1 VGRGRGDAKRKTNRK
16 RKRPKNQKER
26 KREKTKSTIP
36 RSPAIDSESRPSEDS
51 SIRPEVAF
59 SERTALVF
67 PCDGSLECCQ
77 CLSDSARVRDGTRV
91 VRDRSRG
98 LSSVP
103 RDGSGGGRD
112 RSAVV
117 EARVGARE
125 VGGGGVGRVGS
136 MVEELSLVGDE
147 GGGRVVL
154 EFSGEGEGKVVLAL
168 GTSSL
173 VDFWGDGGW
182 SELVEVGRRG
192 GGEGGRVGVERD
204 VMFETLSSRRVD
216 VLVVVWEGSED

>member
-1 VGRGRGDAKRKTNRK
+1 M
-16 RKRPKNQKER
+16 
-26 KREKTKSTIP
+26 
-36 RSPAIDSESRPSEDS
+36 
-51 SIRPEVAF
+51 
-59 SERTALVF
+59 
-67 PCDGSLECCQ
+67 
-77 CLSDSARVRDGTRV
+77 
-91 VRDRSRG
+91 
-98 LSSVP
+98 
-103 RDGSGGGRD
+103 
-112 RSAVV
+112 
-117 EARVGARE
+117 
-125 VGGGGVGRVGS
+125 GRVGS

-192 GGEGGRVGVERD
+192 GGEGGRVRVERD